1 MSPSGLH
8 REPAKMADEEAT
20 IESGPRQVED
30 PRIALEKRT
39 IRAMIG
45 IYCRGRHSPG
55 EGICEDCRELL
66 EYAFARLDRC
76 PFGGEK
82 STCAQCPI
90 HCYRSE
96 MRAKVKEVMRF
107 AGPRM
112 VYRHPLLALQHRWHS
127 LKARIHN
134 GRK

>member
-1 MSPSGLH
+1 
-8 REPAKMADEEAT
+8 MADEGAK
-20 IESGPRQVED
+20 IESRPGHVDD

-45 IYCRGRHSPG
+45 IYCRGRHSPD
-55 EGICEDCRELL
+55 EGICDDCRELL

-82 STCAQCPI
+82 STCAKCSI

-112 VYRHPLLALQHRWHS
+112 VYRHPLLALRHRWHT
-127 LKARIHN
+127 LTHRFQN
-134 GRK
+134 GREE